1 MKKGTTGWDGWMA
14 SPTQWTW
21 VCVNS
26 GSWQWIGRPGMLQ
39 FMGSQRVGC
48 DWATEMNWTEL
59 NWVMILSKGNF
70 FLFSSTWLKSFFLV
84 DWGNMKAVG
93 SHLFHDHHQTTGLAQ
108 DSSWDNLRI
117 PSSEPHGWACHW
129 LSSKESASQ
138 ARDAGLVPRLGRSP
152 REGNGSPLQ
161 YFCLGN
167 PADRG
172 AWQATGHG
180 FTKSHKWL
188 KD

>member
-1 MKKGTTGWDGWMA
+1 MD
-14 SPTQWTW
+14 
-21 VCVNS
+21 
-26 GSWQWIGRPGMLQ
+26 
-39 FMGSQRVGC
+39 MGLCELWELAMDREAWRAAVHGVAKSRMQLSDR
-48 DWATEMNWTEL
+48 TEL

-70 FLFSSTWLKSFFLV
+70 FLFSFTWLQSFFLV

-93 SHLFHDHHQTTGLAQ
+93 SHLFQDHHQTTGLAQ

-117 PSSEPHGWACHW
+117 PSSEPHGWASHW

>member
-1 MKKGTTGWDGWMA
+1 MRWLDGI
-14 SPTQWTW
+14 T
-21 VCVNS
+21 NS
-26 GSWQWIGRPGMLQ
+26 MD
-39 FMGSQRVGC
+39 MGLCELWELAMDREAWRAAVHGVAKSRMRLS
-48 DWATEMNWTEL
+48 DRTEL

-70 FLFSSTWLKSFFLV
+70 FLFSSTWLQSFFLV

-117 PSSEPHGWACHW
+117 PSSEPHGWASHW